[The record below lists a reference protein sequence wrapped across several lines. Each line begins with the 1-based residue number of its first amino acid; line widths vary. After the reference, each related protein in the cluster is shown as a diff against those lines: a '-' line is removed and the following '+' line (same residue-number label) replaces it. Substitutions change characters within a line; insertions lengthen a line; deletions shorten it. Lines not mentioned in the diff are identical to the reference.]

1 MHLHELRLQH
11 DQTLASHSHSHS
23 NSVASQWQSQSQSQP
38 QCRSHSHS
46 VAVIVTVRVS
56 RAVTVAGT
64 VTVIVALTVTSQCQ
78 SQSQSQSQSLQ
89 VSSPA
94 ASHPLTRHLNEKQQR
109 RRADHEGAE
118 NTCTT
123 NVRFRLFTNHKPF
136 QLAPVASAEAY
147 LSLLHPLSRSPP

>member
-46 VAVIVTVRVS
+46 VAVTVTVRVS
-56 RAVTVAGT
+56 CAVTVAGT
-64 VTVIVALTVTSQCQ
+64 VTVIVALTVTL
-78 SQSQSQSQSLQ
+78 QSQSQSQSLQ

-109 RRADHEGAE
+109 RRAEGAE
-118 NTCTT
+118 NTT